1 MICPDCGKENP
12 IDRNFCVHC
21 GAILDGMTRISTK
34 EEQISGLVPPQPDEE
49 PAKSDEIGQAP
60 SEPDKTIQTPVS
72 NDKETADS
80 EPQTKKAGSKEEAL
94 LRELVSDSYVI
105 EGKLGSGGMA
115 AVYLAHEIAL
125 DRKVAIKVLP
135 QAFLRDEDF
144 VTRFK
149 REAQVSANLEH
160 PNIVRIYKISEE
172 ENLCYFVMSYIPGGS
187 VGDKLKEQGSLSVDD
202 IVRWGSEVC
211 SALAYAHERDIIH
224 RDLKPDNIMLDA
236 HDRAIL
242 TDYGIA
248 RAAMGTKLTQTGA
261 VIGTPRYMSPEQAR
275 GGQLDGR
282 SDIYSMGVLLYQMA
296 TGNLPFQATDAASL
310 MYMHV
315 HETPEPPDVL
325 NAEVP
330 DWLRD
335 IILKCLAK
343 KPDDR
348 FATADELGNAL
359 AGHRKPILT
368 ETRDEE
374 AEQEKSR
381 KGLYIALATVLVL
394 IVAAGIVW
402 MQMEQKKAAELAR
415 LAQRSVTATE
425 KAETA
430 ESANKDENAYQSA
443 LMVDTKQ
450 SYETYL
456 KLYPD
461 GTHVD
466 EVKVKIAV
474 LEKQE
479 LEKQQADSDRI
490 EQQRRDSQAQA
501 QRDSQ
506 AQAERDRKAEET
518 QRATDQKQK
527 DETAYQQARM
537 VDTKQSYETY
547 LSLYPDGVHVQE
559 ARTKIREIGAREIEQ
574 QKRQAEEVTQK
585 DDQAYQVALNTN
597 TPESYNSYLISYPSG
612 RHSSEATAIIA
623 SFKQKAEFDD
633 KVRLGLSA
641 YSIRLISIKS
651 GNFLMGAENGGG
663 DEKPVHTVSLDAFGM
678 SETEITQAQYN
689 AVMGSNP
696 SYNKEF
702 ENNPVERVTW
712 FDAITFCNKLSA
724 KLDLESCYNLN
735 TGECDMTKNGFRLPA
750 EAEWEYACRS
760 ETGSDYFTGDGPRAL
775 VGAGWFAAN
784 SGEKSQR
791 VARKTASGWGLYDMH
806 GNVWEWCNDRYGKN
820 YYASS
825 PENNPTGPSNG
836 SDRVIRGGSWIEN
849 AKGCR
854 SARRRNYNPKK
865 EYSDIG
871 FRIVRR

>member
-12 IDRNFCVHC
+12 NNRNFCVHC
-21 GAILDGMTRISTK
+21 GAILDGMTRIPTK
-34 EEQISGLVPPQPDEE
+34 EEEISGPVPTQPDDK
-49 PAKSDEIGQAP
+49 PADSDEIGQAP
-60 SEPDKTIQTPVS
+60 SEPDKTVQTPVGKG
-72 NDKETADS
+72 KEAADS
-80 EPQTKKAGSKEEAL
+80 EPQTKKAGTREEAI

-187 VGDKLKEQGSLSVDD
+187 IGDKLKEQGALSVDD

-236 HDRAIL
+236 HGRAIL

-248 RAAMGTKLTQTGA
+248 RAAMGTRLTQTGA

-296 TGNLPFQATDAASL
+296 TGSLPFQATDAASL

-315 HETPEPPDVL
+315 HETPEPPDVR

-343 KPDDR
+343 NPDDR

-368 ETRDEE
+368 ETRADEE
-374 AEQEKSR
+374 PKKSR
-381 KGLYIALATVLVL
+381 KGLYIAFAAVLVL
-394 IVAAGIVW
+394 IVVAGIVW
-402 MQMEQKKAAELAR
+402 MQMQQKKAAEQKQER
-415 LAQRSVTATE
+415 LAQQSVTAPE
-425 KAETA
+425 QAERA
-430 ESANKDENAYQSA
+430 ESVNKDDLAYQQA
-443 LMVDTKQ
+443 QMMNTKQ
-450 SYETYL
+450 SYATYL

-461 GTHVD
+461 GAHID
-466 EVKVKIAV
+466 EVKAQIAA

-479 LEKQQADSDRI
+479 LEKQQAENDRI
-490 EQQRRDSQAQA
+490 EQQRRD
-501 QRDSQ
+501 RQ
-506 AQAERDRKAEET
+506 AQAERDRKAEEA
-518 QRATDQKQK
+518 QRAAGQKQK
-527 DETAYQQARM
+527 DDTAFQQAQM
-537 VDTKQSYETY
+537 VNTEQSYETY
-547 LSLYPDGVHVQE
+547 LTLYPEGVHAQE
-559 ARTKIREIGAREIEQ
+559 ARTKIGEIGARETEQ
-574 QKRQAEEVTQK
+574 QKRQAEGVAQK
-585 DDQAYQVALNTN
+585 DDQAFQVALNTN
-597 TPESYNSYLISYPSG
+597 TPESYNSYLISYPAG
-612 RHSSEATAIIA
+612 RHNSEAAAKIA
-623 SFKQKAEFDD
+623 SFKQNAVFDD
-633 KVRLGLSA
+633 KVKLGLSA
-641 YSIRLISIKS
+641 YSIRLISIKA
-651 GNFLMGAENGGG
+651 GNFLMGAENGGS

-689 AVMGSNP
+689 AIMGSNP
-696 SYNKEF
+696 AYNKEF

-724 KLDLESCYNLN
+724 KLDLESCYNLT
-735 TGECDMTKNGFRLPA
+735 TGECDMTKNGFRLPT

-775 VGAGWFAAN
+775 VGAGWFTAN

-806 GNVWEWCNDRYGKN
+806 GNIWEWCNDRYDKN

-825 PENNPTGPSNG
+825 PEKNPTGPSSG
-836 SDRVIRGGSWIEN
+836 TDRVIRGGSWIEN

-854 SARRRNYNPKK
+854 SARRRNFDPQKD
-865 EYSDIG
+865 YSDIG

>member
-12 IDRNFCVHC
+12 NDRNFCVHC
-21 GAILDGMTRISTK
+21 GAILDGMTRIPTK
-34 EEQISGLVPPQPDEE
+34 VEKISGPATPQPDEK
-49 PAKSDEIGQAP
+49 PAESDETDHKLSDSG
-60 SEPDKTIQTPVS
+60 KTEHTPVG
-72 NDKETADS
+72 NGKQAADS
-80 EPQTKKAGSKEEAL
+80 EPQGKKAGSKEEAL
-94 LRELVSDSYVI
+94 LREFVSDSYVI
-105 EGKLGSGGMA
+105 EGKLGTGGMA
-115 AVYLAHEIAL
+115 AVYLAYEIAL

-187 VGDKLKEQGSLSVDD
+187 IGDKLKEQGSLSVDD

-211 SALAYAHERDIIH
+211 SALAYAHERNIIH
-224 RDLKPDNIMLDA
+224 RDLKPDNVMLDA
-236 HDRAIL
+236 HNRAIL

-275 GGQLDGR
+275 GGELDGR

-296 TGNLPFQATDAASL
+296 TGSLPFHATDAASL

-315 HETPEPPDVL
+315 HETPEPPDVR
-325 NAEVP
+325 NADVP

-343 KPDDR
+343 NPDDR
-348 FATADELGNAL
+348 FATADVLGNAL
-359 AGHRKPILT
+359 SEHRKPVLT
-368 ETRDEE
+368 ETRVEE
-374 AEQEKSR
+374 AVPEKSR
-381 KGLYIALATVLVL
+381 KGLYIAVVVVL
-394 IVAAGIVW
+394 ILIVSAGIVW
-402 MQMEQKKAAELAR
+402 MQMEQKKAAERER
-415 LAQRSVTATE
+415 LAQQAVTATE
-425 KAETA
+425 KAETG
-430 ESANKDENAYQSA
+430 ESVNKDDLAYQQA
-443 LMVDTKQ
+443 QMMNTKQ
-450 SYETYL
+450 SYETYI
-456 KLYPD
+456 KLYTD
-461 GTHVD
+461 GAHVD
-466 EVKVKIAV
+466 EVKVKIAA

-479 LEKQQADSDRI
+479 LEKQQADNDRI
-490 EQQRRDSQAQA
+490 EQQRRDSQV
-501 QRDSQ
+501 
-506 AQAERDRKAEET
+506 QAERDRKAEET
-518 QRATDQKQK
+518 QRAADQKQK
-527 DETAYQQARM
+527 DDTAFQQAQM

-547 LSLYPDGVHVQE
+547 ITLHPEGVHVQE
-559 ARTKIREIGAREIEQ
+559 ARTKIGEIGAREAEQ

-597 TPESYNSYLISYPSG
+597 TPESYNSYIIYYPSG
-612 RHSSEATAIIA
+612 RHSSEATAKVA

-641 YSIRLISIKS
+641 YSIRLISIKA

-689 AVMGSNP
+689 GIMGSNP

-702 ENNPVERVTW
+702 ENDPVERVTW
-712 FDAITFCNKLSA
+712 FDAITFCNKLSV
-724 KLDLESCYNLN
+724 KLDLQSCYNLN
-735 TGECDMTKNGFRLPA
+735 SGECDMTKNGFRLPT

-784 SGEKSQR
+784 SAEKSQR
-791 VARKTASGWGLYDMH
+791 VARKTANGWGLYDMH

-871 FRIVRR
+871 FRIVQR